1 MPAITADA
9 SGSLSL
15 VDDIYATAPPGRLA
29 TRVWTAFVVGLVVVD
44 IHSIVTD
51 TESVCTAARKGSIYY
66 PIYPLIFVLLNG
78 TLGMGFVH
86 KLALAVLLLFDCLT
100 PVLASCGE
108 LVVAV
113 GSAVAV
119 AVCVVVAHL
128 YELRARREFAED
140 LTAIYNE
147 LRMAELCMRRTEKR
161 RKGSKRRD
169 K

>member
-1 MPAITADA
+1 MEDQLR
-9 SGSLSL
+9 SQ
-15 VDDIYATAPPGRLA
+15 RLA
-29 TRVWTAFVVGLVVVD
+29 SRVWTAFVVGLIVVD

-51 TESVCTAARKGSIYY
+51 PESVCTAARKGGIYY
-66 PIYPLIFVLLNG
+66 PMYPLIFAFLNG

-119 AVCVVVAHL
+119 AVCLVVLHL

-140 LTAIYNE
+140 LTAIYNDLRKAE
-147 LRMAELCMRRTEKR
+147 LCKAELCMRRTEKH
-161 RKGSKRRD
+161 RKGSTKRRD

>member
-1 MPAITADA
+1 
-9 SGSLSL
+9 
-15 VDDIYATAPPGRLA
+15 
-29 TRVWTAFVVGLVVVD
+29 
-44 IHSIVTD
+44 
-51 TESVCTAARKGSIYY
+51 
-66 PIYPLIFVLLNG
+66 
-78 TLGMGFVH
+78 MGFVH

-119 AVCVVVAHL
+119 AVCVVVEHL